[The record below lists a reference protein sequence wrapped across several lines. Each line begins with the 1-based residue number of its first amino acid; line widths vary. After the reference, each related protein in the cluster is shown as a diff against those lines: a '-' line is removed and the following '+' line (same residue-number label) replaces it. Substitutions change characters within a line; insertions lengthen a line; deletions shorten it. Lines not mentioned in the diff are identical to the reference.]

1 MHARLPII
9 AVVAVLAV
17 ACAAARAATF
27 TANQAADLPDL
38 IPGNGFCNVFPQP
51 GAGPCT
57 LRAAIMEANAL
68 AGADTIDLLA
78 GFQYDLDREGQ
89 GDDTAALGDLDIDGD
104 LTVRFFASGERPIV
118 HAHGIDRVFDVIAGN
133 VTLLGFDIVGGSATS
148 AAATSGGGLLVRSGA
163 GTVNLVLVQVRNNT
177 AELGAGLYNSGS
189 DTRVSASI
197 FRSNIFRGDSVA
209 TPSGSAIRN
218 RGNLDVAYSVFDDNS
233 GVPIT
238 AVDAPAGT
246 FTPTAN
252 AIDSEPLGAGTG
264 QVRIANSTF
273 SRNAGTAIR
282 VDGGDLELSS
292 TTLAGN
298 SEVGLAVDDGSVLMH
313 NTMIARNVLA
323 DCAIAAG
330 VDADTNR
337 YNLDS
342 DDSCG
347 LAGGG
352 SNRVGVDPRLT
363 PLADHGGPTRTIWPA
378 PGSIAID
385 HGHPLF
391 SATGCEGDDQALNDR
406 PVDFDGDG
414 VALCDIGAVEL
425 QGDVIFFDPFDRI

>member
-1 MHARLPII
+1 MHVYPPI
-9 AVVAVLAV
+9 
-17 ACAAARAATF
+17 AAALFTACVAAQAATF
-27 TANQAADLPDL
+27 TANQEADLPDL

-57 LRAAIMEANAL
+57 LRAAIMEANAF
-68 AGADTIDLLA
+68 AGADTVDLLA
-78 GFQYDLDREGQ
+78 GFHYDLDREGQ
-89 GDDTAALGDLDIDGD
+89 GDDTAAVGDLDINGD
-104 LTVRFFASGERPIV
+104 LTIRFFASGERPVV
-118 HAHGIDRVFDVIAGN
+118 HAHGIDRVFDVISGN
-133 VTLLGFDIVGGSATS
+133 ITLLGFDIVGGVATS

-163 GTVNLVLVQVRNNT
+163 GTVNLVLMQVRNNT
-177 AELGAGLYNSGS
+177 AELGGGLYNSGS

-218 RGNLDVAYSVFDDNS
+218 RGNLDVAYSVFHDNS

-238 AVDAPAGT
+238 AIDAPAGT

-264 QVRIANSTF
+264 QVRIANSTL
-273 SRNAGTAIR
+273 SGNTGTAIH

-298 SEVGLAVDDGSVLMH
+298 SEVGLSMDDGSVLLH
-313 NTMIARNVLA
+313 NTMIARNALA
-323 DCAIAAG
+323 DCSIAAV
-330 VDADTNR
+330 VDTDTNR

-347 LAGGG
+347 LSGGAT
-352 SNRVGVDPRLT
+352 NRVGVDPQLT
-363 PLADHGGPTRTIWPA
+363 PLADHGGPTWTIWPA
-378 PGSIAID
+378 PSSIAID

-391 SATGCEGDDQALNDR
+391 SATGCEDDDQSLNDR

-414 VALCDIGAVEL
+414 AALCDIGAVEL
-425 QGDVIFFDPFDRI
+425 QGDLIFFDPFDRI